1 MSTPSSVAYCGSTGS
16 ITGPGGIT
24 EIFDW
29 TVNLDIDTHDVIT
42 MDSADGW
49 VNVVGCL
56 KGGSGSYKSYSSGA
70 TVGPIASIHLNS
82 KSSGGVTISGA
93 IIVNKCSTIVD
104 VAGLVTWEN
113 SFVFSGDIAASGV

>member
-1 MSTPSSVAYCGSTGS
+1 MSTPTTVAYCGTTGS

-24 EIFDW
+24 EVFDW
-29 TVNLDIDTHDVIT
+29 TVNLDIDTHDVIS
-42 MDSADGW
+42 MGSSDGW

-70 TVGPIASIHLNS
+70 TVGPILNAVFNS
-82 KSSGGVTISGA
+82 KSSGGVSISGA

-104 VAGLVTWEN
+104 VTGLVTWEN
-113 SFVFSGDIAASGV
+113 SFVFSGDISASGV